1 MRSVSGTRFAPAVPH
16 SQPSAPHKTAL
27 QIMRPALGMREPA
40 LLRVA
45 FVGPVAI
52 GEQYRPLRGRVGTQ
66 GLRDVL
72 AATTL
77 VIGEADLV
85 MLAID
90 GPEVAP
96 FILPVP
102 LRPALIG
109 VSSMALTRLWRI
121 DSSCAV

>member
-1 MRSVSGTRFAPAVPH
+1 
-16 SQPSAPHKTAL
+16 
-27 QIMRPALGMREPA
+27 MREPA

-52 GEQYRPLRGRVGTQ
+52 GEQYRPLRGRVGAQ

-85 MLAID
+85 TLAID

-96 FILPVP
+96 LHLARAAAAGLDRGLVHG
-102 LRPALIG
+102 LDPAL
-109 VSSMALTRLWRI
+109 ANRLQLRGI
-121 DSSCAV
+121 DRFE

>member
-1 MRSVSGTRFAPAVPH
+1 
-16 SQPSAPHKTAL
+16 
-27 QIMRPALGMREPA
+27 
-40 LLRVA
+40 
-45 FVGPVAI
+45 
-52 GEQYRPLRGRVGTQ
+52 
-66 GLRDVL
+66 VL